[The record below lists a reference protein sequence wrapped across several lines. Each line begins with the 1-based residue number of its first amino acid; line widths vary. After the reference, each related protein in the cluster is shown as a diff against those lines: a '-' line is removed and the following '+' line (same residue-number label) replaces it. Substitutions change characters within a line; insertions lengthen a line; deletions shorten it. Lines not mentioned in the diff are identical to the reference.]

1 MRVALAF
8 LKRDF
13 LIATS
18 YKTAFILQ
26 FAGIFFAVPFF
37 HFISALVGDSQA
49 PMLAKYGGSYF
60 VFLLIGIAFTDY
72 LALSLK
78 TFNDSLRESQLMGTL
93 ETILLSPTS
102 VPRLLF
108 YSSLWGY
115 LSTTVRF
122 VLYLAIG
129 LLFGLDLSNANALAG
144 VTVLLAAIVSFASMG
159 ILVAAVTLVIKKGEL
174 LTSAVSAAS
183 AMLSGVVYPIEV
195 LPSWLQFIAKFLPM
209 TYALDGMRLALSDGR
224 SLTELLPQIGI
235 LLLFSV
241 VLLPIGLVAFW
252 LSLRWTKISG
262 TLGQY

>member
-18 YKTAFILQ
+18 YKTSFVLQ
-26 FAGIFFAVPFF
+26 FASILFTVPFF
-37 HFISALVGDSQA
+37 YFISSVVGDSQA
-49 PMLAKYGGSYF
+49 SLLTKYGGSYF

-102 VPRLLF
+102 MPRLLF

-122 VLYLAIG
+122 VLYLAVG
-129 LLFGLDLSNANALAG
+129 LLFGFHLGDANALAA
-144 VTVLLAAIVSFASMG
+144 TCVLVVAIVSFASMG

-183 AMLSGVVYPIEV
+183 AMLSGVVYPIEL
-195 LPSWLQFIAKFLPM
+195 LPHWLQFLAKFLPM
-209 TYALDGMRLALSDGR
+209 TYALDGMRLALSKGHGFA
-224 SLTELLPQIGI
+224 EVLPQIGMLVLFSAI
-235 LLLFSV
+235 LLPL
-241 VLLPIGLVAFW
+241 GLTAFW

-262 TLGQY
+262 TLAQY